1 MVPASRESFHP
12 QQWVNDPVA
21 NVRWV
26 ERPTHAIWKDQ
37 ARGSTGKELL
47 YKSSYLWG
55 DVNKAH
61 RVRRLEFWGQLL
73 ALRLLDDT
81 DRGEDVQQV
90 LDFKAEKLT
99 DAAPCGGCE
108 DHEHPVLWT
117 LDPGKLCHGFRRD
130 RWSPLLRGFYERQVQ
145 FVCIPFLRIEWVAV
159 RIFSRCND
167 RSCHAKVGI
176 DRLR

>member
-1 MVPASRESFHP
+1 MTRLRMFDGLSGLPTRFGKTKPVVRPARNSFRR
-12 QQWVNDPVA
+12 A
-21 NVRWV
+21 ATSG
-26 ERPTHAIWKDQ
+26 EM
-37 ARGSTGKELL
+37 ST
-47 YKSSYLWG
+47 
-55 DVNKAH
+55 
-61 RVRRLEFWGQLL
+61 
-73 ALRLLDDT
+73 
-81 DRGEDVQQV
+81 
-90 LDFKAEKLT
+90 KLT